1 MNFCKIFRENA
12 GKKVSVT
19 MKDGEILSGKLM
31 LYISAVDNEPERE
44 SVGVDNI
51 EIYTD
56 EIKYIEIKE

>member
-1 MNFCKIFRENA
+1 M
-12 GKKVSVT
+12 T
-19 MKDGEILSGKLM
+19 DGEILSGKLM

-44 SVGVDNI
+44 SIGVDNI